1 MRTQN
6 GSGEKQAARGVV
18 RDALRPVSDDGHAG
32 RQGGMQNTKRAEI
45 SVFRR
50 ALHYRLQTPQSLV
63 WREFGADP
71 GGSGRY
77 GSEAPK
83 CVQMTT
89 SE

>member
-1 MRTQN
+1 
-6 GSGEKQAARGVV
+6 
-18 RDALRPVSDDGHAG
+18 
-32 RQGGMQNTKRAEI
+32 MQNTKRAEI

-50 ALHYRLQTPQSLV
+50 ALHYRLQTPQSLG
-63 WREFGADP
+63 WREFGADQ

-77 GSEAPK
+77 GSEAQK

>member
-50 ALHYRLQTPQSLV
+50 ALHYRLQTPQSLG

-77 GSEAPK
+77 GPEAPK